1 VTWAALSAARLRR
14 QDRPNRWRGWAVAA
28 SVYFFA
34 VLHRTSL
41 GVAGV
46 QAEHR
51 FHVGPGALS
60 VFVFLQLGVYAAMQ
74 VPTGLLVDR
83 FGPRRLLVVA
93 SLVMGAAQL
102 VFASV
107 PSYPAALAAR
117 AVLGCGDALTF
128 ISVLRFT
135 ATHFSARRYP
145 LLITLTSALGTL
157 GNVVATLPL
166 AALLRHIGWQSTFA
180 SAAVLSFV
188 AAAAVLCFVPGSA
201 ASPQAE
207 PVEWRQTFS
216 RNLRGVV
223 SLPATR
229 MGFWVHFSSMCTATA
244 FGVLWGGVY
253 LQKAAGFSGVGAGA
267 VLMACVIGAAVA
279 SPLLGN
285 AIGKHPA
292 TRVPISLVISAVT
305 LAGWIVS
312 ITALGD
318 GPPKTYVVG
327 LFLVMFLGG
336 PASMSAFA
344 IARDYNQPGTLGSA
358 SGVVNVGG
366 FVATIVI
373 ALGMGIA
380 LDAQGGTSAHTL
392 RFAVLVALAVQGFG
406 VWRVVVWYLRVRAAA
421 LAAQERGES
430 PPVAAR
436 RHRWDLAA
444 VPALDEGAAAVVEDE
459 LDDSPSRGGRS

>member
-1 VTWAALSAARLRR
+1 MAAA
-14 QDRPNRWRGWAVAA
+14 
-28 SVYFFA
+28 VYFFA

-83 FGPRRLLVVA
+83 FGPRRLLIAA
-93 SLVMGAAQL
+93 SLIMGSAQL

-107 PSYPAALAAR
+107 PAYPAALVAR

-135 ATHFSARRYP
+135 ATHFSAKRYP

-166 AALLRHIGWQSTFA
+166 AALLRHVGWQTTFT
-180 SAAVLSFV
+180 
-188 AAAAVLCFVPGSA
+188 AAALLSCVTALAVVAFVPGTAES
-201 ASPQAE
+201 SDAE
-207 PVEWRQTFS
+207 PVQWRQTFS
-216 RNLRGVV
+216 RDLRAVLA
-223 SLPATR
+223 LPGTR
-229 MGFWVHFSSMCTATA
+229 MGFWVHFSSMCLATA

-253 LQKAAGFSGVGAGA
+253 LQKAVGFSSEGAGA

-279 SPLLGN
+279 SPVLGN
-285 AIGKHPA
+285 AIGRRPA
-292 TRVPISLVISAVT
+292 VRVPISLIICSVT
-305 LAGWIVS
+305 LLGWVVS
-312 ITALGD
+312 LTVLGD
-318 GPPKTYVVG
+318 HPPRAYVVA
-327 LFLVMFLGG
+327 LFIVMFLGG
-336 PASMSAFA
+336 PASMAAFA
-344 IARDYNQPGTLGSA
+344 IARDYNKASTLGSA

-373 ALGMGIA
+373 ALGIGIA

-392 RFAVLVALAVQGFG
+392 RYAVIVGLLVQAFG
-406 VWRVVVWYLRVRAAA
+406 VWRVFVWYLRVRSQA
-421 LAAQERGES
+421 LTAQARGQT
-430 PPVAAR
+430 PPVRAV

-444 VPALDEGAAAVVEDE
+444 VPALDEGAASVLDDEFDSDLDGEFDTE
-459 LDDSPSRGGRS
+459 LDSDLHGGPNSELDSSTRPEAS